1 MSLFYLYADSEH
13 SKTPGRTIWLVIAD
27 CLFSAMLLVPEDFSV
42 KAVEVRMGRAT
53 ERRRVISSIGPNT
66 IH

>member
-1 MSLFYLYADSEH
+1 MSLFYLFVESEH
-13 SKTPGRTIWLVIAD
+13 SKTLGRTIWLVIAE
-27 CLFSAMLLVPEDFSV
+27 CLFSAMLLVSEEFSV

-53 ERRRVISSIGPNT
+53 GRERLISSTGAST

>member
-1 MSLFYLYADSEH
+1 MRNFRCAAVIAMSLFYLYADSEQ

-53 ERRRVISSIGPNT
+53 GR
-66 IH
+66 

>member
-1 MSLFYLYADSEH
+1 MSLFYLYADSQH
-13 SKTPGRTIWLVIAD
+13 CKTSGRTIWIVIAD

-53 ERRRVISSIGPNT
+53 GR
-66 IH
+66 